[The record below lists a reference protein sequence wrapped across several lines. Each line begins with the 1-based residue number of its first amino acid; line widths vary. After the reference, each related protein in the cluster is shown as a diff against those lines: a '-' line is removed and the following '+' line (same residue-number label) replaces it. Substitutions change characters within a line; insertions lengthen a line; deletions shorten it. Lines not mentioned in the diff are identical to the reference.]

1 MEVNTLLDSVKRKLN
16 ITWEDFDTEL
26 KLKDM
31 IEDAKIALDYKLGA
45 DIDYSQN
52 GPEHKLF
59 LNYCLYEWNDCSDEF
74 DNKYMN
80 EIYQIRIKYEV
91 KTYVESENQSI

>member
-31 IEDAKIALDYKLGA
+31 IEDAKIAL
-45 DIDYSQN
+45 IIS
-52 GPEHKLF
+52 
-59 LNYCLYEWNDCSDEF
+59 
-74 DNKYMN
+74 
-80 EIYQIRIKYEV
+80 
-91 KTYVESENQSI
+91 